1 MQNEEMKKRRKGVY
15 LVLSIVVAVGI
26 WLFVDQISGPNN
38 GPKTAT
44 REIEDIP
51 IEFIN
56 ESSLD
61 PKGLML
67 LEEGTDTTLN
77 LTVEGT
83 RWLVSTLDRSDIRVT
98 VNLNQVETAGKRNL
112 VYDIDYPDP
121 RFSNNNITITK
132 ASIYTA
138 AVNISELYSKTVDI
152 RCELKGNVKEGFS
165 AGQVQLSNTSV
176 TIQGQQQEVDP
187 ISYAKVVFDIGKNA
201 EETVNKSLA
210 IQFFDELGRP
220 VEVGGLRTDISSV
233 QATLPVYVTKELSL
247 QMSFIEAPGVRKR
260 NLTYEIQPKTITV
273 SGDAG
278 KLKNVSSIVLD
289 EFDLLTLAE
298 GVNTYSYPIT
308 VPVGCQN
315 LSGVT
320 RATLVISF
328 EDMTRAAIPTVNFRC
343 DNLPV
348 GRTVEVL
355 TEQVI
360 VQVFGTSEDV
370 LALTGEEIVVAADLS
385 AFGSALG
392 TYTVPVTIENKS
404 NSDIG
409 ITGTYEIQVTIRDPM
424 EEPEEPEEGVEDTEG
439 ETTSG
444 EDTQR

>member
-152 RCELKGNVKEGFS
+152 RCELKGNVEEGFS

-308 VPVGCQN
+308 VPAGCQN
-315 LSGVT
+315 LSGV
-320 RATLVISF
+320 
-328 EDMTRAAIPTVNFRC
+328 
-343 DNLPV
+343 
-348 GRTVEVL
+348 
-355 TEQVI
+355 
-360 VQVFGTSEDV
+360 
-370 LALTGEEIVVAADLS
+370 
-385 AFGSALG
+385 
-392 TYTVPVTIENKS
+392 
-404 NSDIG
+404 
-409 ITGTYEIQVTIRDPM
+409 
-424 EEPEEPEEGVEDTEG
+424 
-439 ETTSG
+439 
-444 EDTQR
+444 